1 MGEEKSA
8 LYTFPNL
15 RNFRVAVLRDFRRVF
30 AHVAPVFLDRGI
42 ANVKT
47 KVHLTTFILSYND
60 SPSLCQS
67 AFLVSFST
75 WSLFLKELQT
85 ICMEEVTLVKWLLPQ
100 CEIHFI
106 LFHLSVWLPPFD
118 CFGTEYVTLKALHI
132 SLYS

>member
-47 KVHLTTFILSYND
+47 KVLVTTFYLSYND

-67 AFLVSFST
+67 AFRYPFYVES
-75 WSLFLKELQT
+75 FLKELQT
-85 ICMEEVTLVKWLLPQ
+85 ICMEEFILVKWLLPQ
-100 CEIHFI
+100 CEF
-106 LFHLSVWLPPFD
+106 LFLFLFS
-118 CFGTEYVTLKALHI
+118 LKFLV
-132 SLYS
+132 SSF